1 MTSHRPTSSHVF
13 SRRTC
18 YGTLQIAY
26 AATLTLPESFK
37 ITIACACQ
45 PVGVPLCGVGCEME
59 TAPLAFELGVTTAPP
74 PSSLL
79 PDAQDAVDVEVTVPT
94 SGVPPVLIDG
104 TGGAR
109 VALRSLGTS
118 WSLRAGVPGGA
129 GRARVALGTLRAGV
143 ALGTL
148 RSGLTGRPGR
158 ARIALET
165 LSAGV
170 ALRSLRTSWSLRSGV

>member
-94 SGVPPVLIDG
+94 SGVPPVLIVG
-104 TGGAR
+104 PSTTVVLPTTP
-109 VALRSLGTS
+109 VAPVGPVAPVSPVAPWGPVGPCAPVSPVAPIAPVSPLGPCAPVS
-118 WSLRAGVPGGA
+118 PFGP
-129 GRARVALGTLRAGV
+129 
-143 ALGTL
+143 
-148 RSGLTGRPGR
+148 
-158 ARIALET
+158 
-165 LSAGV
+165 
-170 ALRSLRTSWSLRSGV
+170 